1 MSKKDFSP
9 QAKPIKEPKLTVPE
23 IIEYCKNELGITF
36 KIMDEQKANEFLHK
50 NNYFF
55 RIKQYTEICT
65 DKTKSGKY
73 NGLDFGHLV
82 ELSTIDMFL
91 RKHLLK
97 MTIDLEHYLKVNLVN
112 DCQTNPADDGYGV
125 VKAFFEKYPNIQ
137 KTIVSGNNFSSY
149 SGMDIEQCLAYP
161 AVWNIVELLGFYDFT
176 TFYSFY
182 YEYFHLR
189 SEFKS
194 HIDSIR
200 RIRNAA
206 AHNSCMLCN
215 FKPAQRFNFDS
226 EISFELVGAK
236 LEGIAP
242 GAITTNLK
250 IPLINDFTVMLS
262 VYTRLIT
269 SSMVKQKTFEEI
281 KEFFDNRMIYHK
293 DYFEGYTNIKN
304 AYRFAR
310 ALLDYY
316 SEK

>member
-1 MSKKDFSP
+1 MSKKDFS
-9 QAKPIKEPKLTVPE
+9 KEVKLVKEPKLTVPQ
-23 IIEYCKNELGITF
+23 IIEYCKNELGLTF
-36 KIMDEQKANEFLHK
+36 NIMTEEKAQEFLHK

-91 RKHLLK
+91 RKLLLK

-112 DCQTNPADDGYGV
+112 DCQTNPDDDGYGV
-125 VKAFFEKYPNIQ
+125 VKAFFEKYPYIQ
-137 KTIVSGNNFSSY
+137 KNVASGNNFSSY
-149 SGMDIEQCLAYP
+149 SGMDIEQCLAFP
-161 AVWNIVELLGFYDFT
+161 AVWNIVELLGFHDFT
-176 TFYSFY
+176 FFYSFY
-182 YEYFHLR
+182 YDYFHLK
-189 SEFKS
+189 SEYKS

-215 FKPAQRFNFDS
+215 FKPGKSHFDP
-226 EISFELVGAK
+226 EISFELAGAN
-236 LEGIAP
+236 LGVSP
-242 GAITTNLK
+242 GTVTANLK
-250 IPLINDFTVMLS
+250 IPLINDFAVMLS

-269 SSMVKQKTFEEI
+269 SPMVKQKTFEEI
-281 KEFFDNRMIYHK
+281 KEFFDGRMIYHK
-293 DYFEGYTNIKN
+293 DYFEKFTNIKN
-304 AYRFAR
+304 AYQFAR

-316 SEK
+316 SK

>member
-1 MSKKDFSP
+1 MSKKDFS
-9 QAKPIKEPKLTVPE
+9 QQTKPVKEPKLTVPQ
-23 IIEYCKNELGITF
+23 IIDYCKNELGITF
-36 KIMDEQKANEFLHK
+36 NIMDEQKAEEFLHK

-55 RIKQYTEICT
+55 RIKQYAEICT

-91 RKHLLK
+91 RKYLLK

-112 DCQTNPADDGYGV
+112 DCQTNSDDDGYGV
-125 VKAFFEKYPNIQ
+125 VKAFFEKFPHIQ
-137 KTIVSGNNFSSY
+137 KNVASGNNFSTY

-176 TFYSFY
+176 YFYSFY
-182 YEYFHLR
+182 YEYFHLK

-215 FKPAQRFNFDS
+215 FKPGKFSFDT
-226 EISFELVGAK
+226 EISFELAGGK

-242 GAITTNLK
+242 GTMTANLK
-250 IPLINDFTVMLS
+250 IPLLNDFAVMLS

-269 SSMVKQKTFEEI
+269 SPKVKEKTFEEI
-281 KEFFDNRMIYHK
+281 KDFFDTRMVLHK
-293 DYFEGYTNIKN
+293 DYFEKFTNIKN

-316 SEK
+316 SGK